1 VTTSV
6 IGEAPVDGDSGRGH
20 HGDEG
25 NMSNP
30 IGGPSAPRAHWRGPA
45 MRGDMRWWH
54 GARWWCSSP
63 ISVGRWLAELGS
75 E

>member
-1 VTTSV
+1 MVNEVGNHRRRRSTVGWRYGGAVTTSV

-30 IGGPSAPRAHWRGPA
+30 IGGPSAPRAH
-45 MRGDMRWWH
+45 
-54 GARWWCSSP
+54 
-63 ISVGRWLAELGS
+63 
-75 E
+75 